1 MSSCCQIGVFRW
13 VCSILAHFFRVA
25 SVLGFFF
32 QKIQLEMF
40 PNVGRYYG
48 PKFQR
53 ILAKLE
59 EIMIRLGYF
68 DVFATFWPLFQS
80 CISFGNFFFKIKSSW
95 RDFQISVVTW
105 AKILKNS
112 WKVRK
117 ITGHVIKLGHFNLF
131 VAFWPHFSELYQC

>member
-1 MSSCCQIGVFRW
+1 M
-13 VCSILAHFFRVA
+13 AHFFRVA

-40 PNVGRYYG
+40 SNVGRYYG

-80 CISFGNFFFKIKSSW
+80 CISFGVFFFS
-95 RDFQISVVTW
+95 
-105 AKILKNS
+105 
-112 WKVRK
+112 
-117 ITGHVIKLGHFNLF
+117 KLNLVGEIF
-131 VAFWPHFSELYQC
+131 KFRQLLGPKF